1 MTFKLLE
8 PVVLVK
14 DKPEF
19 GLKTGD
25 LGTVVEIYDDRAVEV
40 EFVKTSAETLAV
52 VTLSAEDVR
61 AGERD
66 DVLAVRSSKTATT

>member
-14 DKPEF
+14 DKPDF

-40 EFVKTSAETLAV
+40 EFVKTSGETLAV
-52 VTLSAEDVR
+52 VTLSADDVR